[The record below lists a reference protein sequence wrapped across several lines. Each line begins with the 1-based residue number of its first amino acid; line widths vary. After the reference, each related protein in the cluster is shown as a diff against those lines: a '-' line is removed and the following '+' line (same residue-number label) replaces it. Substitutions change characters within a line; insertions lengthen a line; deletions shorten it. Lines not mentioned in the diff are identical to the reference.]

1 MKLVAR
7 LLAVSA
13 LAVATTVPVVQAQ
26 EIKISHQFRAN
37 VDGRDRA
44 ARLFVDEV
52 TKRDPGIKFR
62 IYPGQSLGIK
72 PVAQL
77 DALQNGTLEMAVYPL
92 SYGAGKI
99 PEFSAVILPGT
110 VPSLDFAMRLRGS
123 PFHKKLQE
131 VAHANGVHILT
142 WWWTPGGFA
151 TKDRPIAGPDSV
163 TGLNMRAADATF
175 EAMLKAAGAS
185 VVSMASSEIYPA
197 LQSGVL
203 NAILTSSETFVSLRL
218 YEQTRHA
225 TAGGD
230 YNLWMLLQP
239 LLMSKQHWDKLTP
252 AQQKIFEEAAAK
264 SEEFFLGLQR
274 EATDR
279 MIQAYE
285 KAGAQVRQMTKAEF
299 DQWVTLASKT
309 AWPEFAAKSPAA
321 KELIELLQQ
330 AK

>member
-52 TKRDPGIKFR
+52 VKRDPDIKFR

-77 DALQNGTLEMAVYPL
+77 DALQNGTLEMAIYPL
-92 SYGAGKI
+92 SYGSGKI
-99 PEFSAVILPGT
+99 PEFSSVILPGT

-151 TKDRPIAGPDSV
+151 TKDRAIAGPDSV

-279 MIQAYE
+279 MIQAYQ

>member
-62 IYPGQSLGIK
+62 VYPGQSLGIK

-99 PEFSAVILPGT
+99 PEFSSVILPGT

-151 TKDRPIAGPDSV
+151 TKDRAIAGPDSV

-279 MIQAYE
+279 MIQAYQ

-321 KELIELLQQ
+321 KELIGLLQQ

>member
-1 MKLVAR
+1 MKRLTR

-13 LAVATTVPVVQAQ
+13 LAVATAAPVLAQ
-26 EIKISHQFRAN
+26 ELKLSHQFRAN
-37 VDGRDRA
+37 TDGRDRA
-44 ARLFVDEV
+44 ARLFIEEV
-52 TKRDPGIKFR
+52 NKRDPSIKFR

-77 DALQNGTLEMAVYPL
+77 DALQNGTLEMAIYPL
-92 SYGAGKI
+92 SYGSGKI

-110 VPSLDFAMRLRGS
+110 VPSLDFAMKLRGT

-151 TKDRPIAGPDSV
+151 AKDRAIADPASV
-163 TGLNMRAADATF
+163 AGLNMRAADATF
-175 EAMLKAAGAS
+175 ESMLKAAGAS

-218 YEQTRHA
+218 YEQTKRA
-225 TAGGD
+225 TVGGD

-239 LLMSKQHWDKLTP
+239 ILMSKQHWDKLTP
-252 AQQKIFEEAAAK
+252 EQQKIFEEAAAK

-274 EATDR
+274 EAGEK
-279 MIQAYE
+279 MAEAYR
-285 KAGAQVRQMTKAEF
+285 KAGGTVHQMTKAEF
-299 DQWVTLASKT
+299 DQWLALARDTSWK
-309 AWPEFAAKSPAA
+309 EFADTSPEAKG
-321 KELIELLQQ
+321 
-330 AK
+330 

>member
-13 LAVATTVPVVQAQ
+13 LAVAAAVPVVQAQ

-151 TKDRPIAGPDSV
+151 TKDRPIAGPESV
-163 TGLNMRAADATF
+163 AGLNMRAADATF

-285 KAGAQVRQMTKAEF
+285 KAGAKVRQMTKAEF

>member
-52 TKRDPGIKFR
+52 VKRDPDIKFR

-77 DALQNGTLEMAVYPL
+77 DALQNGTLEMAIYPL
-92 SYGAGKI
+92 SYGSGKI
-99 PEFSAVILPGT
+99 PEFSSVILPGT

-151 TKDRPIAGPDSV
+151 TKDRAIAGPDSV

-279 MIQAYE
+279 MIEAYQ

>member
-1 MKLVAR
+1 
-7 LLAVSA
+7 
-13 LAVATTVPVVQAQ
+13 
-26 EIKISHQFRAN
+26 
-37 VDGRDRA
+37 
-44 ARLFVDEV
+44 
-52 TKRDPGIKFR
+52 
-62 IYPGQSLGIK
+62 
-72 PVAQL
+72 
-77 DALQNGTLEMAVYPL
+77 
-92 SYGAGKI
+92 
-99 PEFSAVILPGT
+99 
-110 VPSLDFAMRLRGS
+110 MRLRGS

-264 SEEFFLGLQR
+264 SEEFFLGPQR

>member
-62 IYPGQSLGIK
+62 VYPGQSLGIK

-99 PEFSAVILPGT
+99 PEFSSVILPGT

-151 TKDRPIAGPDSV
+151 TKDRAIAGPDSV

-279 MIQAYE
+279 MIQAYQ

>member
-99 PEFSAVILPGT
+99 PEFSSVILPGT

-252 AQQKIFEEAAAK
+252 EQQKIFEEAAAK

>member
-52 TKRDPGIKFR
+52 VKRDPDIKFR

-77 DALQNGTLEMAVYPL
+77 DALQNGTLEMAIYPL
-92 SYGAGKI
+92 SYGSGKI
-99 PEFSAVILPGT
+99 PEFSSVILPGT

-151 TKDRPIAGPDSV
+151 TKDRAIAGPDSV

-285 KAGAQVRQMTKAEF
+285 KAGARVRQMTKAEF